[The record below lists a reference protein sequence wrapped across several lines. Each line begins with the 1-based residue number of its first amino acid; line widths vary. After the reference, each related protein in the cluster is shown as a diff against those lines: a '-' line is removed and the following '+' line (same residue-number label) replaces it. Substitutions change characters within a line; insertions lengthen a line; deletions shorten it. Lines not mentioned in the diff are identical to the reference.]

1 MRWISSNPSTS
12 TVEIAG
18 RKGSISIAFAI
29 VEGSISIAFVII
41 VIRLVYFER
50 RKVEDRLFAIFAR
63 KTLYALTLK
72 A

>member
-1 MRWISSNPSTS
+1 MRWISLNPSTS

-18 RKGSISIAFAI
+18 RKGSISIAF
-29 VEGSISIAFVII
+29 VII

-50 RKVEDRLFAIFAR
+50 GKVEDRLFAIFAR

>member
-1 MRWISSNPSTS
+1 LNPSTS

-18 RKGSISIAFAI
+18 RKGSISIAF
-29 VEGSISIAFVII
+29 VII

-50 RKVEDRLFAIFAR
+50 GKVEDRLFAIFAR

>member
-1 MRWISSNPSTS
+1 
-12 TVEIAG
+12 
-18 RKGSISIAFAI
+18 